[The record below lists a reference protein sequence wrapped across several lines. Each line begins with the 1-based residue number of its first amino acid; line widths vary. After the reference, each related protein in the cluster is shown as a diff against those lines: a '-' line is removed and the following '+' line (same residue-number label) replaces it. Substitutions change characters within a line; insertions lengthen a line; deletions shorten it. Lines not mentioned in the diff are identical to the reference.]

1 MKYKSKYSWLI
12 IPEHCR
18 LPFTS
23 KLSYRGHQEVIRGQ
37 IEVTSDPMP
46 TDGFMFIRHYER
58 LHCGAK
64 WLAVQ
69 TSDYA

>member
-37 IEVTSDPMP
+37 IAITIKMKLYLLCVHQLNMNELVL
-46 TDGFMFIRHYER
+46 F
-58 LHCGAK
+58 
-64 WLAVQ
+64 
-69 TSDYA
+69 